1 MLDYRY
7 KDFQEKR
14 GELHFE
20 EFLDMVWNDY
30 ISEKIVSSA
39 YYSENFDFISALT
52 FDSYRLFQMDDKLT
66 MRIIVRQLESFF
78 FNLFRF
84 KADNF
89 DVGNMEESSD
99 N

>member
-1 MLDYRY
+1 MLDWTY
-7 KDFQEKR
+7 KNFQEQR

-20 EFLDMVWNDY
+20 EFLDMLWNDY

-52 FDSYRLFQMDDKLT
+52 FDSYRLFQMDDRLT
-66 MRIIVRQLESFF
+66 IRVIKSQLESFF

-84 KADNF
+84 KGSNS
-89 DVGNMEESSD
+89 DVQNTDDMG
-99 N
+99 